1 MTDTLPQRLNE
12 DEQHSL
18 DRRKIS
24 EQSKRELAEYI
35 HHGDTTQALD
45 KLFRVLTGDMLAD
58 HEPYRKVGGDISTT
72 YTLGENENLVV
83 EVTLGT
89 QTTTVYIDD
98 TQTSTYVFLRVLDG
112 TYDMTATAIEV
123 REYDP
128 DTLESTTTAV
138 DSATV
143 TMDNTYSVD
152 TTETDFGAVLSGPTI
167 EISDVTLEET
177 Q

>member
-1 MTDTLPQRLNE
+1 MTDPLPQRLNE

-18 DRRKIS
+18 DRRKLS

-45 KLFRVLTGDMLAD
+45 KLFRVLTGGVLAD

-72 YTLGENENLVV
+72 YTVGTNENLVV

-89 QTTTVYIDD
+89 QTTAVYIDD
-98 TQTSTYVFLRVLDG
+98 TQTDTYVFPEVFDG
-112 TYDMTATAIEV
+112 AYDISATAVEL
-123 REYDP
+123 RQYDP
-128 DTLESTTTAV
+128 ETLESTTTAV
-138 DSATV
+138 KSATV

-152 TTETDFGAVLSGPTI
+152 TTQTEFDTTLVGPTI
-167 EISDVTLEET
+167 KISDVTLEAT